1 MKFRI
6 FIFALLFVS
15 GSAFAEWRLIAESAK
30 GDMVYIDPATVR
42 KDGNMRTYWR
52 KIEYK
57 IRGKYGDI
65 SSRAKFEI
73 DCKKEA
79 IRMMS
84 LASFSDPNLSGE
96 VISKQDFPN
105 DGFSAIAPETI
116 NNVFM
121 QLVCI

>member
-52 KIEYK
+52 KIEFYF
-57 IRGKYGDI
+57 RYYD
-65 SSRAKFEI
+65 
-73 DCKKEA
+73 DLHLHYLKEEA
-79 IRMMS
+79 
-84 LASFSDPNLSGE
+84 
-96 VISKQDFPN
+96 
-105 DGFSAIAPETI
+105 
-116 NNVFM
+116 
-121 QLVCI
+121 